1 MAYAQF
7 SLICLIWS
15 ASFLF
20 MKKASPGFTP
30 VSIGGWR
37 VLAAAFVLG
46 AVFVLQQKRF
56 TLKRADLAGLLIVA
70 FFGYVWPY
78 CIQPLLV
85 ERHGSGFIGMTV
97 SFVPFFTVTLALLTG
112 AERPESR
119 QMIGVLGALGGLLL
133 LMKDGLSRSVPVF
146 DLGLA
151 LSVPL
156 SYAGVN
162 LFIRRRMAH
171 VPPLGLTFFS
181 MTLAGG
187 ILAWPA
193 VAGIR
198 LEGASA
204 SEGQI
209 AVVSLALLGVFGT
222 GLGMFLF
229 NKLIRDHGPLFAGMT
244 TNLVPLGAVLWGWL
258 DGEQI
263 TMTQVGSLLVV
274 LSMVIL
280 VQYGAAVRQPV
291 PLKLRPHDAE

>member
-1 MAYAQF
+1 MAYAHF

-20 MKKASPGFTP
+20 MKKAAPGFSP

-37 VLAAAFVLG
+37 VLAAALVLG
-46 AVFVLQQKRF
+46 AVFALQRKKLA
-56 TLKRADLAGLLIVA
+56 LKRDDFAGLLIVA

-97 SFVPFFTVTLALLTG
+97 SFVPFFTVALTLLTG
-112 AERPESR
+112 AERPEPR
-119 QMIGVLGALGGLLL
+119 QMIGVMGALGGLLL
-133 LMKDGLSRSVPVF
+133 LMKDGLSRSVPVE

-171 VPPLGLTFFS
+171 VPPLGLTFVS
-181 MTLAGG
+181 MTLAGV

-198 LEGASA
+198 LENAGD
-204 SEGQI
+204 SEGRI
-209 AVVSLALLGVFGT
+209 AIGALVLLGVFGT

-263 TMTQVGSLLVV
+263 TVTQAGSLLIV

-280 VQYGAAVRQPV
+280 VQYRAAVRQPV
-291 PLKLRPHDAE
+291 SIRLQTQDAE